1 VSGRFFGIVGLTWR
15 EGPVQRRQ
23 PFIEQREVGT
33 LGFIGRR
40 REHGIELLVQ
50 AKSEPGNVG
59 VVQLAPTCQATASN
73 RDRVH
78 GGHTPPYSDYF
89 SDLSAKIISE
99 SLQSEEGTRFFG
111 KLNRNILVLDDH
123 VEVEDDQH
131 RWMPFKLFS
140 QLLIEDFMVNTDAR
154 SILCTTNW
162 VRLAGRL
169 PFQRDDDFSR
179 EINASFRAPIRAN
192 SLERTAAVLKGLRT
206 RAPTVEKCAL
216 EKMQAWR
223 FDTSNP
229 ITMKNGHLSIRH
241 IRVHAETR
249 EVTDW
254 DQPIFDNDF
263 EQEIDLDCG
272 RAKGTLQFGFR
283 PCWEPGLHAGAELAP
298 TRIGSLAAATASG
311 AIRLSVRQSNE
322 GGRFFRDIANYRIL
336 DIGEA
341 QPEDGIVWLTLAET
355 HALLPRG
362 FFTNEARS
370 ALSLLLSLA

>member
-1 VSGRFFGIVGLTWR
+1 MSGSVLLTQKEDVASWLDLVRASDRSCVEPSPLAQSEAWSHQDGTIRHVSGRFFGIVGLTWR

-33 LGFIGRR
+33 LGFIGRCG
-40 REHGIELLVQ
+40 EHGMELLVQ

-78 GGHTPPYSDYF
+78 GGHAPPYSDYF

-131 RWMPFKLFS
+131 RWVPFNVFS

-169 PFQRDDDFSR
+169 PFQGDDDFSR
-179 EINASFRAPIRAN
+179 ELNASFRAPIRGD
-192 SLERTAAVLKGLRT
+192 SLKRTAAVLNELRT
-206 RAPTVEKCAL
+206 RAPTVENCAL
-216 EKMQAWR
+216 DRMLDWR

-229 ITMKNGHLSIRH
+229 IT
-241 IRVHAETR
+241 
-249 EVTDW
+249 
-254 DQPIFDNDF
+254 
-263 EQEIDLDCG
+263 
-272 RAKGTLQFGFR
+272 
-283 PCWEPGLHAGAELAP
+283 
-298 TRIGSLAAATASG
+298 
-311 AIRLSVRQSNE
+311 
-322 GGRFFRDIANYRIL
+322 
-336 DIGEA
+336 
-341 QPEDGIVWLTLAET
+341 
-355 HALLPRG
+355 
-362 FFTNEARS
+362 
-370 ALSLLLSLA
+370 